1 MNNVKTFIL
10 LAALTA
16 LLLVIGNLLGGRA
29 GLILALG
36 FAVIMNFSAY
46 WFSDTI
52 VLKMYNAQPLDMSHP
67 VYRIVRELSQRAQIP
82 MPKVYVVDNPTP
94 NAFATGRNPEHASI
108 AVTTGLLT
116 RLTEEELTGVLAHE
130 ISHVTHRDTLISVIA
145 ATLAGAISGIA
156 NMFMWTSMFSHG
168 DEERPNGFVALLMM
182 ILAPLAAA
190 LVQMAVSRSREYEA
204 DTAGAKL
211 CGHPLWLASALGKL
225 EMANQQGQ
233 FHQAETHPTTAHLF
247 IVNPLSS
254 EHLSSLFAT
263 HPPIGERIKRLQEMA
278 GGYR

>member
-52 VLKMYNAQPLDMSHP
+52 VLKMYNAQPLDTNHP

-108 AVTTGLLT
+108 AVTSGLLT

-254 EHLSSLFAT
+254 ERLSSLFAT